1 MGSRVSTDSRN
12 TLCPRVLYGL
22 PLGRR
27 TLSPL
32 AAHAGHFPVPSCSSG
47 QPGVEHTRHAMCYFP
62 FAPLPLFEPSRPS
75 FDVPLLGLP
84 PIRSPLRV
92 DAKWFPPAQGHR
104 QPVSRWYPMG
114 SVWDVG
120 AGSSC
125 AGRKCVRRHRASSL
139 CGCCDVVESGFQPP
153 ADSGWSARSGTR
165 RLRRCLTNAM
175 PSSV

>member
-92 DAKWFPPAQGHR
+92 DAKLVPAR
-104 QPVSRWYPMG
+104 
-114 SVWDVG
+114 
-120 AGSSC
+120 AGSSP
-125 AGRKCVRRHRASSL
+125 AGVQVVPDGVRV
-139 CGCCDVVESGFQPP
+139 GCRCWVQ
-153 ADSGWSARSGTR
+153 
-165 RLRRCLTNAM
+165 LRRAEVCSTASRQFAVRML
-175 PSSV
+175 